1 MEGIVEKVVIIED
14 HLELARMIKSL
25 LVSRGYEVAIAGDAY
40 QGIKLIREQNPNIIL
55 LDIMLPAG
63 GGWSIL
69 QRLRGS
75 PLETIPVVILTAK
88 QIDMDMRVKGKEMNV
103 ASIISKPFVNEHL
116 IETIGGIL
124 KG

>member
-1 MEGIVEKVVIIED
+1 MEKVVIIED

-69 QRLRGS
+69 QRLKGS
-75 PLETIPVVILTAK
+75 PLEAIPVVILTAK
-88 QIDMDMRVKGKEMNV
+88 QIDMDIRVKAKEMNI

>member
-1 MEGIVEKVVIIED
+1 MAKVVVIED

-25 LVSRGYEVAIAGDAY
+25 LVSRGYEVAIAGDGY
-40 QGIKLIREQNPNIIL
+40 QGIKLIREQNPDIIL

-63 GGWSIL
+63 GGWSVL
-69 QRLRGS
+69 QRLKGS

-88 QIDMDMRVKGKEMNV
+88 QIDMDVKVKAKEMNV
-103 ASIISKPFVNEHL
+103 ASIISKPFENEHL
-116 IETIGGIL
+116 IETIGSVI